1 MTTAT
6 IIADSVFHS
15 GNRLTTFY
23 LRYPRI
29 IHAEVLTHRAFS
41 RNSSSSRAIPISKM
55 LAEVKQ
61 NGFTPSVWIAAH
73 AGMAGSKLAK
83 DTYNLNRLWEKA
95 KTHALGCATI
105 MHEAGGSKQVINRL
119 IEPFSYID
127 VILTAEHNQ
136 KGLGNFFEL
145 RAPKYPEGW
154 EHKSH
159 TPSENFLN
167 SSSTAQWEIQELAQA
182 MQNAIS
188 LSTPIAKD
196 DNMGVHVPFNNN
208 QEFYSEAAIAIA
220 VVKCARVS
228 FGNALKEIDALE
240 ALGKYEALKANKH
253 ASPFE
258 HICRPSAVPC
268 PGNFEDWQQLR
279 HIIGL

>member
-6 IIADSVFHS
+6 IIADSVFHGGS
-15 GNRLTTFY
+15 RLTTFY
-23 LRYPRI
+23 LKYPRI

-61 NGFTPSVWIAAH
+61 NGFTPNIWIAAH
-73 AGMAGSKLAK
+73 AGMAGSQLVK
-83 DTYNLNRLWEKA
+83 DTYNLKRLWDKA
-95 KTHALGCATI
+95 KNHAVSCA
-105 MHEAGGSKQVINRL
+105 MLMNEAGGSKQVINRL

-154 EHKSH
+154 EHQAH

-182 MQNAIS
+182 MQDAIA
-188 LSTPIAKD
+188 LSTPIEKD
-196 DNMGVHVPFNNN
+196 EQQGVHVPFNNN
-208 QEFYSEAAIAIA
+208 QEFYSEANIAIS

-240 ALGKYEALKANKH
+240 ALEKYENLKANKH

-258 HICRPSAVPC
+258 HICFQSPVAPI
-268 PGNFEDWQQLR
+268 GNFDDWQQLR